1 MKLQGAAFGLFVI
14 LAGCQSIPSGPS
26 VMAYDQNYRYA
37 NAINI
42 SRVSSDGP
50 GWVAV
55 YASENG
61 MSGDIIG
68 TTHVPAG
75 VSHSVR
81 VDVDASRGS
90 RTLIVKLLTDDG
102 GTPGAPVTANG
113 KEVMTSFTWAQTYR
127 RHM

>member
-1 MKLQGAAFGLFVI
+1 MKLHGAVFGLFVI

-42 SRVSSDGP
+42 SRVSSDSP

-61 MSGDIIG
+61 IPGNIIG
-68 TTHVPAG
+68 ATRVPAG
-75 VSHSVR
+75 VSYSVR

-90 RTLIVKLLTDDG
+90 RILVVKLLTDDAG
-102 GTPGAPVTANG
+102 KPGSPVMANG
-113 KEVMTSFTWAQTYR
+113 KEVMTSFIWARTYR